1 MPFLSKSSVFSDS
14 ILNPSPSQ
22 INYLALGLVWDGAGG
37 SEDFRLLSKSQS
49 SFLGPCWAQLHGD
62 RCLWGQCLAA
72 GSTAKGCAGFS
83 LTPELSLLSLLSP
96 LFPCLSLLSPAAQKE
111 PVKTCLPCTVHRKT
125 FAYPL
130 HHRATGRSLRTL
142 NAGSAASPL
151 SHYMVSTVGWPLHM
165 GLLPRG
171 KTRNHANRTP
181 PTHTHFQFSPQPISY
196 ASSLKLRF
204 QLQVGRKLCP
214 RILAPH
220 PWIFSSVHKLLG
232 LEETPFSSSVTPVL
246 SPSLGHHSWSNCN
259 NRSWLILTTVPEI
272 VQSLKVHVYVYI

>member
-22 INYLALGLVWDGAGG
+22 INYLALGLVWDGGGG

-111 PVKTCLPCTVHRKT
+111 PVKACLPCTVHRKT

-142 NAGSAASPL
+142 SCCS
-151 SHYMVSTVGWPLHM
+151 SIEPLH
-165 GLLPRG
+165 GVYCWVAAPHGSPASGQDRKPR
-171 KTRNHANRTP
+171 KPHP
-181 PTHTHFQFSPQPISY
+181 SHTHTLS
-196 ASSLKLRF
+196 
-204 QLQVGRKLCP
+204 V
-214 RILAPH
+214 
-220 PWIFSSVHKLLG
+220 FSSTYQLCLQPQAKISTSSG
-232 LEETPFSSSVTPVL
+232 EEVMP
-246 SPSLGHHSWSNCN
+246 
-259 NRSWLILTTVPEI
+259 
-272 VQSLKVHVYVYI
+272 